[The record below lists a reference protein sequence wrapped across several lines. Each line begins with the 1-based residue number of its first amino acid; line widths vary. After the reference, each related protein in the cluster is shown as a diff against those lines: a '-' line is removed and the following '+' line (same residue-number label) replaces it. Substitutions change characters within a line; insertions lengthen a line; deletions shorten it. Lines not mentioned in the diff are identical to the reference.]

1 VADLDHL
8 VYATPDL
15 DASIAQLEARL
26 RVRAAFGGRHLGR
39 GTRNALIALSDFSYL
54 EIIGP
59 DPSQTDISGPRWF
72 SVDTL
77 TEPRLLTWAVK
88 SIDVERTASD
98 AARNGV
104 VLGRVA
110 SGSRETAA
118 GTVLRWQLTDPGAM
132 VDDGIVP
139 FFIDWGNSP
148 HPASSAPRGLSLKS
162 LRAEH
167 PEPERVGRVLSIV
180 GATLSVSKALGPALI
195 ATLSTPLGD
204 VELR

>member
-15 DASIAQLEARL
+15 EASIADLEARL
-26 RVRAAFGGRHLGR
+26 GVRAAYGGRHLGR
-39 GTRNALIALSDFSYL
+39 GTRNALVALSEFSYL

-88 SIDVERTASD
+88 SADVERTTTEAE
-98 AARNGV
+98 RGGV

-110 SGSRETAA
+110 SGSRETADGA
-118 GTVLRWQLTDPGAM
+118 VLRWQLTDPGAM
-132 VDDGIVP
+132 VEDGIVP
-139 FFIDWGNSP
+139 FFIDWGNSQ

-167 PEPERVGRVLSIV
+167 PEPKRVGRALSIV
-180 GATLSVSKALGPALI
+180 GAALPVSEALRPALI
-195 ATLSTPLGD
+195 AALSTPRGD